1 MRQADTIMA
10 FVRDNSETKIRY
22 EIRVNVALKGLS
34 SLPPVN

>member
-1 MRQADTIMA
+1 MRQTDTIMA

-22 EIRVNVALKGLS
+22 EFRVNVALKGLS